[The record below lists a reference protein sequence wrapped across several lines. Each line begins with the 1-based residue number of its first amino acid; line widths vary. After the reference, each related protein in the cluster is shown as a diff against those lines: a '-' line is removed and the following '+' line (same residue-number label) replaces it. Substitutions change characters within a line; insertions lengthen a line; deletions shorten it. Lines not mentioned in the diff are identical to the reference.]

1 MSDCEGC
8 FSCDFDCCDCDDD
21 AGCDD
26 DSGCDLC
33 CLCIDVGKFLDST
46 GKVAFFFTWFVQLE
60 DRALTLILVFSVEMC
75 IHSEIRG

>member
-33 CLCIDVGKFLDST
+33 CLCIDVAEERNVDKEKKKKREGEGNADVVTSQPT
-46 GKVAFFFTWFVQLE
+46 SSQNG
-60 DRALTLILVFSVEMC
+60 
-75 IHSEIRG
+75 

>member
-46 GKVAFFFTWFVQLE
+46 GKVAFFYVVCPIGRSCFYAYLGV
-60 DRALTLILVFSVEMC
+60 
-75 IHSEIRG
+75 